1 MNTAVIEAR
10 ALTKTIYS
18 ASEPIS
24 ILQGIDLTVNAG
36 DSVAILGA
44 SGSGK
49 STLLGVLAGL
59 DTVNSGNIRLL
70 GDELTEL
77 NEDQRTALR
86 AGQIG
91 FVFQSFHLLPE
102 LTALENVA
110 LTLELFNRP
119 DALKLAQEW
128 LTRLRLQH
136 LAAHYPSH
144 LSGGEQQR
152 VALCRAFAVEPKIL
166 FADEPTAN
174 LDAHTA
180 INVLDQLF
188 ALIDDSQTSLV
199 VATHDP
205 VLACRC
211 RDRYQL
217 QDGILSSAPKDQEG
231 SC

>member
-1 MNTAVIEAR
+1 MSTTVIHAR

-18 ASEPIS
+18 ASQPID
-24 ILQGIDLTVNAG
+24 ILRGVDLTVKAG
-36 DSVAILGA
+36 DSVAIQGA

-49 STLLGVLAGL
+49 STLLGILAGL
-59 DTVNSGNIRLL
+59 DTVSSGQIHLL
-70 GDELTEL
+70 GKAL
-77 NEDQRTALR
+77 NTLSEDQRTALR

-110 LTLELFNRP
+110 LTLELFNHS
-119 DALKLAQEW
+119 DALHRAHEW
-128 LTRLRLQH
+128 LTRLGLQH
-136 LAAHYPSH
+136 RATHYPNQ

-180 INVLDQLF
+180 NNVLDQLF
-188 ALIDDSQTSLV
+188 SLLATSQTSLV

-205 VLACRC
+205 VLARRC
-211 RDRYQL
+211 HHRFQL
-217 QDGILSSAPKDQEG
+217 QEGILRSAPTDQEG
-231 SC
+231 AC